1 MALGFSAEAPHP
13 GNPSVGRPGWPFTCG
28 DPGLCVGEGT
38 GGGAP
43 QRESLFSSTSHT
55 CPEEGAREP
64 ARRRGCEAGPPSKS
78 SEVTAHEDETQ
89 KEPES
94 ERITRYQTGESTEQ
108 SPRHAGSAGRRGEGP
123 PRDGRLPPRGHS
135 QCAVGPRHR
144 PGPRGPRGEVSGLR
158 RAHRQGRSRNE
169 GSTGRDSRAK
179 GHRARSFRRKRRQGE
194 PLKKTKK

>member
-1 MALGFSAEAPHP
+1 M
-13 GNPSVGRPGWPFTCG
+13 GRPGWPFTCG
-28 DPGLCVGEGT
+28 DPGLCGGEGT

-43 QRESLFSSTSHT
+43 QRESVFSSTSHT

-123 PRDGRLPPRGHS
+123 PRDGRL
-135 QCAVGPRHR
+135 
-144 PGPRGPRGEVSGLR
+144 R
-158 RAHRQGRSRNE
+158 RAATHSAPWGHGTGQGREGPEVRCQGSGGLIDRGDLGTKAPLEGTHAQRGTGHGPSGRREDKANRSKKLRNDE
-169 GSTGRDSRAK
+169 KD
-179 GHRARSFRRKRRQGE
+179 Q
-194 PLKKTKK
+194 